1 MKTGALVR
9 EIRDRFRDNGL
20 ETADLD
26 ARLLVADALGLDVSA
41 VILHSDDEA
50 LAEACDKARGSCEKR
65 LSGMPVGR
73 ILGHREFW
81 GLEFGLNAETLEP
94 RPDTETLVEAVLDRT
109 QADKRFVFADI
120 GTGTGA
126 IAIALLSERTNG
138 LGVAVDISE
147 KALQCAAENAARI
160 GVANRL
166 LCVRGDYCAALG
178 RGFDWIISNP
188 PYIASAV
195 VEGLGREVR
204 DHDPRRAL
212 DGGIDGLDAYR
223 SIIGQAE
230 NCLSVNGRIALEIG
244 FDQADSVASLLGEY
258 GFFAIEIIQD
268 LGGNDRVLVAKR
280 NKKQAF

>member
-1 MKTGALVR
+1 MKIRALVR
-9 EIRDRFRDNGL
+9 EIRDRFRDKGL

-26 ARLLVADALGLDVSA
+26 ARLLVADALDLDVSA
-41 VILHSDDEA
+41 VILHADDEA
-50 LAEACDKARGSCEKR
+50 SEDACGKARAHCEKR

-94 RPDTETLVEAVLDRT
+94 RPDTETLVEAVLERT
-109 QADKRFVFADI
+109 PEDTHFIFADI

-126 IAIALLSERTNG
+126 IAIALLSERKNG
-138 LGVAVDISE
+138 LGVAVDIAE
-147 KALQCAAENAARI
+147 EALQCAADNAARLD
-160 GVANRL
+160 VSSRL
-166 LCVRGDYCAALG
+166 LCIRGDYCAALG
-178 RGFDWIISNP
+178 RGFDWVVSNP

-195 VEGLGREVR
+195 VEELDEEVR

-223 SIIGQAE
+223 AIVAQAK
-230 NCLSVNGRIALEIG
+230 NCLNVNGRIALEIG
-244 FDQADSVASLLGEY
+244 FGQAESVASILGDY
-258 GFFAIEIIQD
+258 GFFAIEIIHD
-268 LGGNDRVLVAKR
+268 LAGKDRVLVARR

>member
-1 MKTGALVR
+1 MKIGALVR
-9 EIRDRFRDNGL
+9 EIRGRFRDKGL

-26 ARLLVADALGLDVSA
+26 ARLLVAAALDLDVST
-41 VILHSDDEA
+41 VILRADDEA
-50 LAEACDKARGSCEKR
+50 SEDASGKARALCEKR

-81 GLEFGLNAETLEP
+81 GLDFRLNSETLEP
-94 RPDTETLVEAVLDRT
+94 RPDTETLVEAVLERT
-109 QADKRFVFADI
+109 PVETRFRFADI

-126 IAIALLSERTNG
+126 IAVALLTERTNG

-147 KALQCAAENAARI
+147 EALQCAAGNAARA
-160 GVANRL
+160 GVAGRL

-195 VEGLGREVR
+195 VEGLGAEVR

-223 SIIGQAE
+223 SIIAQARG
-230 NCLSVNGRIALEIG
+230 CLNVNGRIALEIG
-244 FDQADSVASLLGEY
+244 FDQADAVAALLGDY

-268 LGGNDRVLVAKR
+268 LGGNDRVLVAR
-280 NKKQAF
+280 RYKKQAF